1 MCEVTVWVM
10 HSECN
15 QRGQPITGRVGR
27 VFAGCGCWKKK
38 NKNSSVLPA
47 AAVGPDRCRA
57 NKEDGKLSLGEYQQT
72 QRAPWVT
79 AAALQGQTEPFT
91 GRSRRPGQFLTR
103 RLGHVRKVNCHI
115 VFSDVVL
122 FASLIIM
129 YERRLRTVLLV
140 FIFYEA
146 SFLASIELQHN
157 GKIKYWTVFD
167 AFELFQET
175 RDSKP
180 CRYFI
185 CLLLAYNY
193 VCIVC
198 SGFQRARC

>member
-1 MCEVTVWVM
+1 M
-10 HSECN
+10 
-15 QRGQPITGRVGR
+15 RVL
-27 VFAGCGCWKKK
+27 KEK

-47 AAVGPDRCRA
+47 AALGPDRCRA

-91 GRSRRPGQFLTR
+91 GRSRRPGQVLTR

-129 YERRLRTVLLV
+129 YERRLRNVLPV

-146 SFLASIELQHN
+146 TFLASTELQHN
-157 GKIKYWTVFD
+157 EKRKY
-167 AFELFQET
+167 
-175 RDSKP
+175 
-180 CRYFI
+180 
-185 CLLLAYNY
+185 
-193 VCIVC
+193 
-198 SGFQRARC
+198 